1 VKTIVVY
8 DSLYGNTEQIAQ
20 AIGAAIVM
28 DIKVMRASEVK
39 ASDLEYINLLIVG
52 SPTQGAKPTSAVQE
66 FINKIPDNSLSN
78 INVASFDT
86 RISDKSGGIGTRLI
100 ARMAGGFGYAAGW
113 IADNLKAK
121 GGYII
126 KPPEGFI
133 VNGVKGPLKEKE
145 LEHTTSWAK
154 GILESKLSQ

>member
-1 VKTIVVY
+1 VKTILVY
-8 DSLYGNTEQIAQ
+8 DSLYGNTEQIARAIEA
-20 AIGAAIVM
+20 AIGM
-28 DIKVMRASEVK
+28 DIKVIRVSEVK

-52 SPTQGAKPTSAVQE
+52 SPTQGAKPTSAIQE
-66 FINKIPDNSLSN
+66 FINKIPGNSLVNVS
-78 INVASFDT
+78 VASFDT
-86 RISDKSGGIGTRLI
+86 RISVKSGGIGTRLI

-145 LEHTTSWAK
+145 LERAAGWAK
-154 GILESKLSQ
+154 GTLDSKIN